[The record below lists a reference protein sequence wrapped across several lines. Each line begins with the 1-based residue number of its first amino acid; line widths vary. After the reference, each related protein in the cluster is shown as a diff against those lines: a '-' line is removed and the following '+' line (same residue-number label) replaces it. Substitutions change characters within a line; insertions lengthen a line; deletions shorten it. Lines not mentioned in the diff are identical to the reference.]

1 MPACPAMIIHPK
13 TEKQPCPDSIP
24 GTAAG
29 VAGGSMESPR
39 TLSGDSPAR
48 LPRLPRWA
56 AGVHLATACNIGP
69 AAVPRAAGVAPFMA
83 RQAGRQARGRQSGGP
98 RIRQGGGNIPWQ
110 HPEPATVNGKVLSA
124 PSVAILH
131 SFCPSVPFCP
141 FCTLSAWFRPSVG
154 IRYKKLYFGRFLQ
167 CSQCSVISTVLAQR
181 RP

>member
-1 MPACPAMIIHPK
+1 MPACPAMIIQPK
-13 TEKQPCPDSIP
+13 TEKQPGPDSIP

-48 LPRLPRWA
+48 LPRRA

-98 RIRQGGGNIPWQ
+98 RIRQV
-110 HPEPATVNGKVLSA
+110 ATCQGSTPNPPRLTEKCFLHLLWPFCTPSVLLSPSA
-124 PSVAILH
+124 PSTLFLHGSGLLLVSDIKNYILGG
-131 SFCPSVPFCP
+131 FYNV
-141 FCTLSAWFRPSVG
+141 RNV
-154 IRYKKLYFGRFLQ
+154 Q
-167 CSQCSVISTVLAQR
+167 
-181 RP
+181 